1 MVRSKALLERRRKII
16 MKRYS
21 DIGFAQLSTILA
33 LLALVCAIPQ
43 AQGQAAPPHA
53 EQGSIFDAVGFPGQM
68 WMANGTYSPV
78 EKNNI
83 ISQWDFQQSV
93 TVYSGWHNSV
103 TVGPYIEVNGVID
116 SSGFTYDNQ
125 LQPSVGI
132 KVSKLFPI
140 GVISAGTAFAYQ
152 DRFSS
157 ATASGRTDFISD
169 WFGWQSVANPKSRF
183 PGSSWASI
191 GHTSPV
197 EHGDL
202 IGQAYATQGYIL
214 RRFKRGAIISYSEI
228 TLGHDSQ
235 GFDWENRYIAG
246 GGVKTSVL
254 IGELYTEFGAGL
266 MHESRF
272 NSGLTDNG
280 LKVFMN
286 TSYAWHL
293 FGRKGNN

>member
-1 MVRSKALLERRRKII
+1 

-21 DIGFAQLSTILA
+21 DIGLAQLSTILA
-33 LLALVCAIPQ
+33 VLALVCATPQ
-43 AQGQAAPPHA
+43 AQGQAIPPHA
-53 EQGSIFDAVGFPGQM
+53 QQGSILDAVGLPGQM

-78 EKNNI
+78 EKNNV
-83 ISQWDFQQSV
+83 ISQWDIQQSAV
-93 TVYSGWHNSV
+93 VYSGWNNSL
-103 TVGPYIEVNGVID
+103 TVGPYIEFGGVVD
-116 SSGFTYDNQ
+116 SADFTYDNQ
-125 LQPSVGI
+125 IQPSIGI
-132 KVSKLFPI
+132 KVNKLFRFGI
-140 GVISAGTAFAYQ
+140 ISAGTAYAYQ
-152 DRFSS
+152 DRFGS

-169 WFGWQSVANPKSRF
+169 WFGWHSIANPKNRF

-202 IGQAYATQGYIL
+202 IEQGYATQGYVL
-214 RRFKRGAIISYSEI
+214 RRFKRGAIISYAEI

-235 GFDWENRYIAG
+235 GYDWENRYISGAG
-246 GGVKTSVL
+246 IKVAVPV
-254 IGELYTEFGAGL
+254 GEMYTDFGAGI

-272 NSGLTDNG
+272 NSGLTANG